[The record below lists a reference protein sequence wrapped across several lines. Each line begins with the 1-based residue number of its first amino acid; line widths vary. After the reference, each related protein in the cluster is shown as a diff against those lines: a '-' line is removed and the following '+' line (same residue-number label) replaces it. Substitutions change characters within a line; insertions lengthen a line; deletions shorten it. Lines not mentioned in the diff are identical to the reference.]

1 MTDSRVGVIG
11 GSGFIGNWLVEV
23 LLNHKYDVRII
34 DKQPSR
40 VHPELWREAD
50 VRDRESLLEA
60 CRCRDVLYNLAAEH
74 RDNVRPVE
82 LYRTVNVD
90 GALNTCFAAEALGIR
105 KLIFTSTV
113 AVYGFRAGEIDETAP
128 MNPFN
133 DYGRSELDAERAFIA
148 WSRRSADRS
157 LTIVRPTVVFGP
169 GNRGNVYVLLKH
181 VASGRSIVIGDGR
194 NKKSM
199 AYVVNVA
206 DFLAHA
212 LEFGEGVHIYNYV
225 DKPDHDM
232 NELVALAIETLGRG
246 RALRVP
252 YGVAIAAGTA
262 CDLIARLTRRQLSIS
277 SVRVRKYASSTQFA
291 ADRVLDTGFRPRYS
305 LREALVDTIR
315 QEFLRASPH
324 AAPEPISLEPT
335 ACRDDRYPPAG
346 ARQIRPHA
354 AHAAARPRPRD
365 DRPAERPARR
375 R

>member
-1 MTDSRVGVIG
+1 MTDRRVGVIG

-23 LLNHKYDVRII
+23 LLNQKYSVRII
-34 DKQPSR
+34 DNQPSR

-74 RDNVRPVE
+74 RDNVDPVE

-90 GALNTCFAAEALGIR
+90 GALNTCSAAEALGIR
-105 KLIFTSTV
+105 KLIFISTV
-113 AVYGFRAGEIDETAP
+113 AVYGFPAGEIDETAP

-133 DYGRSELDAERAFIA
+133 DYGRSKLDAERAFLA
-148 WSRRSADRS
+148 WAGRSADRS

-181 VASGRSIVIGDGR
+181 IASGRSIVVGDGR

-199 AYVVNVA
+199 AYVANVA
-206 DFLAHA
+206 DLLAHA
-212 LEFGEGVHIYNYV
+212 LKFEEGVHIYNYV

-232 NELVALAIETLGRG
+232 NDLVALAIETLGRG

-252 YGVAIAAGTA
+252 YVLAMAAGMA
-262 CDLIARLTRRQLSIS
+262 CDLVGRLTRRQLSIS

-291 ADRVLDTGFRPRYS
+291 ADRVLESGFRPRHS
-305 LREALVDTIR
+305 LRDALVDTIR
-315 QEFLRASPH
+315 QEFVDTPPQAEPALASPK
-324 AAPEPISLEPT
+324 P
-335 ACRDDRYPPAG
+335 
-346 ARQIRPHA
+346 
-354 AHAAARPRPRD
+354 
-365 DRPAERPARR
+365 
-375 R
+375 